1 MTRATAFCELVK
13 PVTTKA
19 VGVEPVGAVV
29 VVEVVE
35 AVEAETVGVGD
46 WACRFWSQTFAG
58 NTRARSRRT
67 CSHVIRCEVTVVTA
81 LRRAATWISR

>member
-19 VGVEPVGAVV
+19 VGVEPDVAVV
-29 VVEVVE
+29 VVEVVG

-46 WACRFWSQTFAG
+46 
-58 NTRARSRRT
+58 
-67 CSHVIRCEVTVVTA
+67 
-81 LRRAATWISR
+81 